1 MDKKK
6 AIKYWLESAKHDQA
20 TADALFAT
28 KQYSWCLFIWQLVVE
43 KHLKAIIVTKSDN
56 SAPTSHDL
64 VYLAKFAG
72 LSLSKTQE
80 KNLSEITS
88 FNINA
93 RYEDYKHAFYKKAT
107 RTYSIKWIKIIKD
120 MLLWLQKQN

>member
-1 MDKKK
+1 MDKDN
-6 AIKYWLESAKHDQA
+6 AIKYWLESAGHDQE
-20 TADALFAT
+20 TAESLFVS
-28 KQYSWCLFIWQLVVE
+28 KQYSWCLFIWQLVLE
-43 KHLKAIIVTKSDN
+43 KHLKAIIVTKLDK

-64 VYLAKFAG
+64 VYLANFAG

-88 FNINA
+88 FNIKA

-107 RTYSIKWIKIIKD
+107 LSYSIKWIKIIKD
-120 MLLWLQKQN
+120 ILIWLQKQN

>member
-1 MDKKK
+1 VDKKN
-6 AIKYWLESAKHDQA
+6 AIKYWLESASHDQE
-20 TADALFAT
+20 TAESLFAT

-43 KHLKAIIVTKSDN
+43 KHLKAIIVTKSDK

-72 LSLSKTQE
+72 LALSKTQE

-93 RYEDYKHAFYKKAT
+93 RYEDYKHTFYKKAT
-107 RTYSIKWIKIIKD
+107 RIYSIKWIKIVKD
-120 MLLWLQKQN
+120 ILIWLQKQS